1 MYMYMYVHVHVHVH
15 GVYACI
21 SYVLCI
27 LQLCELLE
35 EHSEVFSTALAQRTP
50 VSSES
55 KVRVYTSTAPYY
67 NRLVTIKIFT
77 HIPVYVY
84 VRAPSLICCPH

>member
-1 MYMYMYVHVHVHVH
+1 MYMYMYVYTCLHVHVH
-15 GVYACI
+15 GVYVHVCI

-55 KVRVYTSTAPYY
+55 KVPPLHRVPYY
-67 NRLVTIKIFT
+67 IDLSV
-77 HIPVYVY
+77 
-84 VRAPSLICCPH
+84 